1 LALVYGIV
9 SKHKGSLH
17 VESELGKGTSFLIH
31 LPVLD
36 QGEWME
42 GEKTIVDMKEVPG
55 GGKDETQ
62 SKDLIG

>member
-1 LALVYGIV
+1 
-9 SKHKGSLH
+9 
-17 VESELGKGTSFLIH
+17 LIH

-55 GGKDETQ
+55 GGEDETQ